1 VTGGHV
7 WTLARKELR
16 GYFNSAV
23 ALIFLATFLGV
34 VLFTFFWV
42 DKFFAR
48 GVTDLR
54 PMFDWMPLLLIF
66 LVAALS
72 MRLWSEERKTGTLEV
87 LLTLPVP
94 RWQLVLGKFLA
105 GMILVALALALTLGL
120 PITVSMMGNLDWGP
134 VIGGYVAAL
143 LLAGAYLAVGMCV
156 SSTTDNQIVALIMT
170 ALVCLL
176 LYLPGT
182 SQVAGLVGLES
193 ADRLRQLGTGSRFS
207 SIARGVLDLR
217 DLAYYLSLT
226 AVFLA
231 LDVVLLGARRW
242 SRGPRAR
249 TQRRAAQLA
258 IALVAANALVLN
270 VWLAPVAQAR
280 VDLTENGE
288 YSLSPATEKLVG
300 HLDEPLLI
308 RGYFSSK
315 MHPIL
320 APLVPQIRDLLE
332 EYRIAGDGRVRL
344 ETFDPTTDEKLE
356 KEAKDD
362 FGIESVPLRFADRH
376 EKGVVSTFFHVLI
389 QYGDQHEVLGF
400 DDLIEVKSLDVG
412 DVTVRLKNLEYDLT
426 RTIKKV
432 VYGFQSLDALFAGL
446 PGDVELTAYV
456 TPDTL
461 PGNWKDAPKMLD
473 TVVEELAKQAGGKLK
488 VTKIAPKTDAE
499 MQGIYDEWGIRPF
512 ASLSTGDIYYF
523 HVLVKIGDRA
533 VRVPPPDQLDEAS
546 LRAVLTEAVQRAA
559 PGFTKVVAIWTPLPG
574 LQDATEPGQPPRQ
587 TPPPASFERLQ
598 DALGGTYEL
607 RTATLQAKVESD
619 VDVLILAG
627 PTGFAEAEVKAVD
640 QFLMRGGA
648 VIVLHGQYRL
658 DLGGRSLTV
667 QKVESG
673 LDALLASY
681 GVTVQDQMVLDRRS
695 ETFPLRVSKD
705 LNNVKDVP
713 YPYFV
718 KLADTQ
724 LPRSVITAGLP
735 GALMQWASPVVAP
748 VPTGDGARKV
758 ETLMKSSPDSW
769 LSNERSVEP
778 DFELYKAGGFAPPP
792 DDPAKKGAQVLGVAI
807 TGGFDSFA
815 AAQAK
820 ANPAPSASAPDDG
833 DEALIERSP
842 PDARLVVIGSSSFA
856 SDAVL
861 ELSQQL
867 GFELADANLTMVQNA
882 VDWAVADTDLLT
894 IRARSSG
901 ARALTVEE
909 SERGKWEWINYGLAF
924 AGLGAVV
931 LASWLRRRSVQP
943 MVLPEVAS

>member
-1 VTGGHV
+1 MSHV
-7 WTLARKELR
+7 WTIARKELR

-34 VLFTFFWV
+34 VMFTFFWV

-94 RWQLVLGKFLA
+94 RWQLVLGKFVA
-105 GMILVALALALTLGL
+105 GMVLVALALALTLGL

-143 LLAGAYLAVGMCV
+143 LLAGAYLAIGMCV
-156 SSTTDNQIVALIMT
+156 SSSTDNQIVALILT

-193 ADRLRQLGTGSRFS
+193 ADRLRQLGTGSRFA

-249 TQRRAAQLA
+249 KQRRAAQLA
-258 IALVAANALVLN
+258 VALTAANALVLN

-280 VDLTENGE
+280 VDLTQNGE
-288 YSLSPATEKLVG
+288 YSLSSTTKKLVG

-308 RGYFSSK
+308 RAYFSSK

-332 EYRIAGDGRVRL
+332 EYRIAGDGRVRV
-344 ETFDPTTDEKLE
+344 ETVDPTTDEKLE

-362 FGIESVPLRFADRH
+362 YGIESVPLRFADRH
-376 EKGVVSTFFHVLI
+376 EKGVVSTFFHILI

-412 DVTVRLKNLEYDLT
+412 DIQVKLKNLEYDLT

-432 VYGFQSLDALFAGL
+432 VYGFQSLDALFASL
-446 PGDVELTAYV
+446 PSDVELTEYI

-461 PGNWKDAPKMLD
+461 PENWKDGPAALD
-473 TVVEELAKQAGGKLK
+473 KVVAELTEQAGGKLK
-488 VTKIAPKTDAE
+488 VTKVTPKTDAE
-499 MQGIYDEWGIRPF
+499 MQQIYDDWGIRPY
-512 ASLSTGDIYYF
+512 ASLGSGNIYYF
-523 HVLVKIGDRA
+523 HILVKIGDRA
-533 VRVPPPDQLDEAS
+533 VRVPPPDTLDEAA
-546 LRAVLTEAVQRAA
+546 LRAVMTQALQTAA
-559 PGFTKVVAIWTPLPG
+559 PGFNKVVGLWTPQPG
-574 LQDATEPGQPPRQ
+574 YQDAMEPGQPPQQ
-587 TPPPASFERLQ
+587 TPPPASYENLSRELNK
-598 DALGGTYEL
+598 TYEVQDVSL
-607 RTATLQAKVESD
+607 HEKVPSD
-619 VDVLILAG
+619 VDVLIVAG
-627 PTGFAEAEVKAVD
+627 PTGMTPDQVTQID

-648 VIVLHGQYRL
+648 VILLDGQYRL
-658 DLGGRSLTV
+658 DLGGRRLMV
-667 QKVESG
+667 EKVESG
-673 LDALLASY
+673 LDAMLASY
-681 GVTVQDQMVLDRRS
+681 GVTVQDQMVLDRKS

-705 LNNVKDVP
+705 LNDVADVP

-718 KLADTQ
+718 RVDE
-724 LPRSVITAGLP
+724 LPASVITAGLP

-748 VPTGDGARKV
+748 VPTGEGARKV
-758 ETLMKSSPDSW
+758 ETLIRSSSASW
-769 LSNERSVEP
+769 LDNQILVEP
-778 DFELYKAGGFAPPP
+778 DFTKYPQGGFPPPP
-792 DDPAKKGAQVLGVAI
+792 DDLSKKGAQVLGVAV

-815 AAQAK
+815 ATQ
-820 ANPAPSASAPDDG
+820 PDKPEG
-833 DEALIERSP
+833 LIEHSP

-856 SDAVL
+856 SDAVVD
-861 ELSQQL
+861 LSQQL
-867 GFELADANLTMVQNA
+867 GMDLADANLTLVQNA

-901 ARALTVEE
+901 TRALKVAEG
-909 SERGKWEWINYGLAF
+909 ERSKWEWINYGLAF
-924 AGLGAVV
+924 AGLGGVV
-931 LASWLRRRSVQP
+931 LISWLRRRSVQP
-943 MVLPEVAS
+943 MVLPEVTP

>member
-1 VTGGHV
+1 MNGQHI
-7 WTLARKELR
+7 WTIARKELR

-120 PITVSMMGNLDWGP
+120 PLTVSSMGNLDWGP
-134 VIGGYVAAL
+134 VVGGYVAAL

-182 SQVAGLVGLES
+182 SQVAGLVDLES

-217 DLAYYLSLT
+217 DLAYYGSLI
-226 AVFLA
+226 AIFLT

-249 TQRRAAQLA
+249 KQRRSAQLA
-258 IALVAANALVLN
+258 VALVAANAILLN
-270 VWLAPVAQAR
+270 LWLAPIAQAR

-288 YSLSPATEKLVG
+288 YSLSPTTEKLVG
-300 HLDEPLLI
+300 GLDEPLLI
-308 RGYFSSK
+308 RAYFSSK

-332 EYRIAGDGRVRL
+332 EYRVAGDGRVRV

-362 FGIESVPLRFADRH
+362 YGIESVPLRFADRH

-432 VYGFQSLDALFAGL
+432 VYGFQSLDAVFAGL
-446 PGDVELTAYV
+446 ASDVELTAYI

-461 PGNWKDAPKMLD
+461 PDNWKDAPAMLD
-473 TVVEELAKQAGGKLK
+473 KVVTELTAQAGGKLK
-488 VTKIAPKTDAE
+488 VTKVTPTTEAQYQE
-499 MQGIYDEWGIRPF
+499 LYDEWGIRPF
-512 ASLSTGDIYYF
+512 ASLATGQIYYF
-523 HVLVKIGDRA
+523 HVLVKVGDRA
-533 VRVPPPDQLDEAS
+533 VRVPPPDQLDEAA
-546 LRAVLTEAVQRAA
+546 LRASLTEAVQRAA
-559 PGFTKVVAIWTPLPG
+559 PGFTKVVALWTPPPG
-574 LQDATEPGQPPRQ
+574 FAPPQQEGMQPQQ
-587 TPPPASFERLQ
+587 TPPPESFESLQ
-598 DALGGTYEL
+598 RALAGTYEL
-607 RTATLQAKVESD
+607 RQASLQGRVESD

-627 PTGFAEAEVKAVD
+627 PTGLGEAEVKAVD

-648 VIVLHGQYRL
+648 VIVLHGGFRL
-658 DLGGRSLTV
+658 DLGGRRLAV
-667 QKVESG
+667 QKVDSG
-673 LDALLASY
+673 LDALLSHY
-681 GVTVQDQMVLDRRS
+681 GVTVQDQMVLDKFS
-695 ETFPLRVSKD
+695 ESFPLRTSKD
-705 LNNVKDVP
+705 LNTIKEVP
-713 YPYFV
+713 YPYFI
-718 KLADTQ
+718 KLSDTQ

-735 GALMQWASPVVAP
+735 GVLMQWASPVIAP

-758 ETLMKSSPDSW
+758 ETLMKSSSQSW
-769 LSNERSVEP
+769 LDDQVSVEP
-778 DFELYKAGGFAPPP
+778 DFTLYPSGGFAPPP
-792 DDPAKKGAQVLGVAI
+792 DDPAKQGSQVLAVAI
-807 TGGFDSFA
+807 TGGFDSHA
-815 AAQAK
+815 ATLARA
-820 ANPAPSASAPDDG
+820 ADAITGAE
-833 DEALIERSP
+833 DEALIEHSP
-842 PDARLVVIGSSSFA
+842 PDARLVVIGSSSFV
-856 SDAVL
+856 SDAVV
-861 ELSQQL
+861 ELSSQL
-867 GFELADANLTMVQNA
+867 GMDLADANLTLVQNA
-882 VDWAVADTDLLT
+882 VDWAVADTDLLS

-901 ARALTVEE
+901 TRALTVAED
-909 SERGKWEWINYGLAF
+909 SRSKWEWINYGLAF
-924 AGLGAVV
+924 CGLGGVV
-931 LASWLRRRSVQP
+931 LLSWLRRRSVEP
-943 MVLPEVAS
+943 IELPEVVS